1 MLYGLDVGGTKI
13 ELAIFD
19 EQLQLVDSW
28 RVATPK
34 QSYGEFLDAIVEMV
48 AQADRLTEGEG
59 SVGIGLPGFFDVD
72 DKVVSANIPGINGRA
87 LRKDLC
93 ARLSRPV
100 GFENDVKAF
109 VLSEVHD
116 GALSNSKLALG
127 VVLGTGLAGGFYVN
141 GQLYYG
147 RQHIACEF
155 GHIPLSA
162 ALQQKYDLP
171 LRYCGCGL
179 QGCMETYLSGTGLQ
193 WLCDHFD
200 SGYVSVESMVQ
211 GLKQDKSKA
220 KKVFD
225 AYLDCLGSF
234 LAQLTMMYDP
244 DTIVLGGG
252 LSNITELY
260 PRINTAI
267 QRYLFRKTTPPPILP
282 PQFGDSSGVR
292 GAALIGQQV
301 MTEVT

>member
-28 RVATPK
+28 RQPTPK
-34 QSYGEFLDAIVEMV
+34 QSYAEFLDAIADMV
-48 AQADRLTEGEG
+48 ARADRLTEGEG
-59 SVGIGLPGFFDVD
+59 SVGIGLPGFFDAD
-72 DKVVSANIPGINGRA
+72 DKMVAANIPGINGRA
-87 LRKDLC
+87 LRQDLS

-100 GFENDVKAF
+100 GFENDVNAF
-109 VLSEVHD
+109 VVSEVNG
-116 GALSNSKLALG
+116 GALSNRNLALG
-127 VVLGTGLAGGFYVN
+127 VVLGTGLAGGFYAN
-141 GQLYYG
+141 GQLCRG
-147 RQHIACEF
+147 RQNVACEF

-179 QGCMETYLSGTGLQ
+179 QGCVETYLSGPGLQ
-193 WLCDHFD
+193 WLCSHFD
-200 SGYVSVESMVQ
+200 SGYSTVESMVQ
-211 GLKQDKSKA
+211 GLKQDEDKA
-220 KKVFD
+220 HKVFD

-234 LAQLTMMYDP
+234 LAQLTLTYDP
-244 DTIVLGGG
+244 EAIVLGGG

-260 PRINTAI
+260 PRINGAI
-267 QRYLFRKTTPPPILP
+267 QHHLFRSATPPPVLP

-301 MTEVT
+301 VMDD